1 MKKETHLELVLVLRK
16 NTAKDI
22 QINRYNQIWLH
33 CTHFVIC
40 MNPLLGPYRYY
51 RVSHFETSYSKWL

>member
-51 RVSHFETSYSKWL
+51 NGDLRVIC